1 MPKLDI
7 TNANNV
13 VEFHPQKAF
22 FQVKNLGGPKGDKG
36 DRGEPGAGLKITDT
50 VATYDNLPTTLE
62 YCDSGAAYFV
72 RSDGQLYIWNGYEF
86 PAEGHGAQFE
96 GPQGPQGEPG
106 RNGTD
111 GRDGTDGADGFSPEA
126 TVEQVGAGAR
136 ITITDKNGTTTA
148 DVAGFTVDDALSDSS
163 TNPVQNKVVKGAL
176 DGKQATL
183 GAGDITTSLI
193 ADNAITQAKM
203 DWGGM
208 LYPGQLL
215 VTARNTTTLN
225 YHGAHSIWFG
235 GTWSQYGR
243 MAKSDQYGYIIKVEN
258 TTNKTMQV
266 QLEIICPTVN
276 VAAGGYAGT
285 GIAECSATGTISNY
299 LTQTILSCNNG
310 STNIWAAV
318 ANKKVV
324 TIAAGETKYYAPWVY
339 GAGSNTIYWLGGDTT
354 TSNPGTSFGGDSCTL
369 SATLLALV

>member
-7 TNANNV
+7 VNANNV
-13 VEFHPQKAF
+13 VEYNPKKAF
-22 FQVKNLGGPKGDKG
+22 FQIKNLGGPKGDKG
-36 DRGEPGAGLKITDT
+36 ERGEPGAGLKITDT
-50 VATYDNLPTTLE
+50 VATYADLPTTLE
-62 YCDSGAAYFV
+62 LVDAGAAYFV
-72 RSDGQLYIWNGYEF
+72 RSDGKLYIWDGYEF
-86 PAEGHGAQFE
+86 PPEGEGAQFV
-96 GPQGPQGEPG
+96 GPQGPQGVPG
-106 RNGTD
+106 QNGTD
-111 GRDGTDGADGFSPEA
+111 GTNGADGFSPIA
-126 TVEQVGAGAR
+126 TVQQDGAGAH
-136 ITITDKNGTTTA
+136 ISITDKDGTTTA
-148 DVAGFTVDDALSDSS
+148 DVAGYEVDDALSDSS
-163 TNPVQNKVVKGAL
+163 INPVQNKVVKGAL

-183 GAGDITTSLI
+183 ATGDITTSLI
-193 ADNAITQAKM
+193 ADGAITQAKM
-203 DWGGM
+203 DWSDM

-225 YHGAHSIWFG
+225 YHGAHSVWFG
-235 GTWSQYGR
+235 GTWSQYGL

-285 GIAECSATGTISNY
+285 GIVECSATGTISNY